1 MVCGK
6 RDCRNDYKTPRATT
20 VATDVVG
27 YGRTMGQNDERRPET
42 LKETSDVCC
51 GHLESERN

>member
-1 MVCGK
+1 MTA
-6 RDCRNDYKTPRATT
+6 RRLATT
-20 VATDVVG
+20 LATDVVG